1 MAAAQHSA
9 WRRQSCTATCRTVA
23 TVTQRAQ
30 RALGRLHPVA
40 VPDRERSQR
49 SCVQGVGLGRRARSL
64 CDQTGY
70 AKARGFGHNFTSP
83 ARELRV
89 SRKAAANSH
98 VTGTLESRLDL
109 YVHLA
114 RICLP
119 RHRNLRVATQLPA
132 AAAPPSGQIGSP
144 RRDST
149 MPEVGSAADSGH

>member
-1 MAAAQHSA
+1 M
-9 WRRQSCTATCRTVA
+9 
-23 TVTQRAQ
+23 
-30 RALGRLHPVA
+30 
-40 VPDRERSQR
+40 
-49 SCVQGVGLGRRARSL
+49 QGVGLGRRARSL

-132 AAAPPSGQIGSP
+132 AAAPPTHVE
-144 RRDST
+144 RDFDQVENDRCHLIYLMT
-149 MPEVGSAADSGH
+149 ELA